1 MLKVEYMKKVKFQ
14 IPENKNTLS
23 LCLIIILIIIFILLF
38 FYTVKYFK
46 TNNKNKYKTDITYN
60 NIGIENFDNKP
71 AKLSYYRCENKILGE
86 ITKKI
91 FDSNNILHSNDD
103 WNIYVPCGYNE
114 VEKELTE
121 ISIKGDP
128 SQKYI
133 FGVNGCDTI
142 VSKNKIWESL
152 VICYGRR
159 EASNLMPESYVLG
172 DTEEIQVFMQ
182 DFNPKD
188 NSIYIL
194 KKNVQRKEGLKLT
207 RDYNEILDA
216 WKDDYRVAQ
225 KYITNLF
232 LINGRKVNLRIY
244 LLIVLKDN
252 KTYFYVSNIG
262 KCIYTNKK
270 YNDNDLDFESNITS
284 YNLDMTVYSEN
295 PRNFD
300 ELRKYIDDNVYNRPH
315 AGAHL
320 FKKIDSLMTKV
331 SKCLANNIYQ
341 SKNIKGAVT
350 FQLFGCDVIFTD
362 DLHPYLLEMNKG
374 PDMSPRDEI
383 DEEMKRTVQIDM
395 FRTIGILDKE
405 SEEYEKRPNSF
416 YIVFGNN

>member
-1 MLKVEYMKKVKFQ
+1 
-14 IPENKNTLS
+14 
-23 LCLIIILIIIFILLF
+23 
-38 FYTVKYFK
+38 
-46 TNNKNKYKTDITYN
+46 
-60 NIGIENFDNKP
+60 
-71 AKLSYYRCENKILGE
+71 
-86 ITKKI
+86 
-91 FDSNNILHSNDD
+91 
-103 WNIYVPCGYNE
+103 
-114 VEKELTE
+114 
-121 ISIKGDP
+121 
-128 SQKYI
+128 
-133 FGVNGCDTI
+133 
-142 VSKNKIWESL
+142 
-152 VICYGRR
+152 
-159 EASNLMPESYVLG
+159 MPESYVLG

-182 DFNPKD
+182 DFNEKD

-207 RDYNEILDA
+207 RDYNEILEA
-216 WKDDYRVAQ
+216 AKDDYRVAQ

-252 KTYFYVSNIG
+252 KTHFYVSNIG

-270 YNDNDLDFESNITS
+270 YDDNDLDFESNITS
-284 YNLDMTVYSEN
+284 YNLDMTVYKDN

-300 ELRKYIDDNVYNRPH
+300 ELRKYIDDNVYNRPN
-315 AGAHL
+315 AGAYL
-320 FKKIDSLMTKV
+320 FKKIDSLMKKV

-341 SKNIKGAVT
+341 SKNIKGAIT

-383 DEEMKRTVQIDM
+383 DENMKSTVQIDM

-405 SEEYEKRPNSF
+405 SEQSEKRPNSF
-416 YIVFGNN
+416 YTVFGNK